1 MFYDYSGPVWFRNKS
16 KKVLLASRR
25 HELSRRR
32 KHAGNIADGL
42 RCSPWRRAQE
52 PGKQHHQL
60 CGGDNHGQGI
70 TALVHP
76 SKIASLQPSK
86 LSESPTLGYLAK
98 KICHF
103 VHDFHP
109 RWIKRLH
116 LPAPN
121 GEHNQLDRQHF
132 DRILRRLQFT
142 NPNAYKEHHRNKVI
156 QVFSRLEISH
166 ADYLGRQFVY
176 CRPFKRMFAKH
187 RDDTDNSSSTRMDYV
202 FFMPP
207 PPFYAGR
214 RADFQLS
221 LDDAWYGRVCLLFKF
236 QFRHDDGEIREEAC
250 AMIDVLYNYADGR
263 YCFEHLLITIRRS
276 QTFVK
281 DLL

>member
-16 KKVLLASRR
+16 KQVLLACRC
-25 HELSRRR
+25 HELSRMR

-52 PGKQHHQL
+52 PGKQLHQL
-60 CGGDNHGQGI
+60 CGGDKHGQGI

-86 LSESPTLGYLAK
+86 LSESPTLGYLGK
-98 KICHF
+98 TICHF

-121 GEHNQLDRQHF
+121 GEHNQLKRQHF

-156 QVFSRLEISH
+156 QVFSRLEISYH
-166 ADYLGRQFVY
+166 VPIISDANLCTADPSSACSLNTVMIQTTPLQPEWTMFSS
-176 CRPFKRMFAKH
+176 CRH
-187 RDDTDNSSSTRMDYV
+187 RLSMLAAALTFSCPSTTRGTVVCV
-202 FFMPP
+202 FFQVSIQ
-207 PPFYAGR
+207 AR
-214 RADFQLS
+214 RWRD
-221 LDDAWYGRVCLLFKF
+221 
-236 QFRHDDGEIREEAC
+236 
-250 AMIDVLYNYADGR
+250 
-263 YCFEHLLITIRRS
+263 T
-276 QTFVK
+276 
-281 DLL
+281 